1 MCLPTVLHSLGRPH
15 KCIRGVG
22 KSSEARTS
30 VYLSAQ
36 GRRHERL
43 GSTKGSSQRRAKHD
57 IHSLKEFAIS
67 LRLGFSLDMP
77 RIGQDGVI
85 KPGVIFPSVS
95 AGGVHDGDTFK
106 KGGNSNLRRSRG
118 SAGCEETKTPIKVCL
133 DTLLNALVPS
143 KMIPGILSW
152 RMTRF
157 KIGVFQ
163 NRTSCRGRL
172 PKFVLHEGP

>member
-1 MCLPTVLHSLGRPH
+1 MRLSTVLHSFGRPH
-15 KCIRGVG
+15 KCIRGMG

-30 VYLSAQ
+30 MYLSAQ
-36 GRRHERL
+36 RRRHERL
-43 GSTKGSSQRRAKHD
+43 GSTKGSSQRRTKHD
-57 IHSLKEFAIS
+57 IHRLKEFAIS

-77 RIGQDGVI
+77 GIGQDCVI
-85 KPGVIFPSVS
+85 KPGVIFSCVS

-133 DTLLNALVPS
+133 DTLLNALIPS

-157 KIGVFQ
+157 KI
-163 NRTSCRGRL
+163 
-172 PKFVLHEGP
+172 